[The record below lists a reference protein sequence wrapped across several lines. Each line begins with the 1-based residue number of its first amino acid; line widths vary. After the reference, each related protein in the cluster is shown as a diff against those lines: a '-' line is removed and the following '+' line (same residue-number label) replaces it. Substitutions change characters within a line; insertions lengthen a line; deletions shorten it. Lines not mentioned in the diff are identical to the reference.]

1 VRKQIT
7 EEENDEKE
15 AVVDVRVSRPG
26 ADQGG
31 APMTNRKG
39 KAGVI
44 VAVGGVAIFSALFLM
59 LGPPGLLAK
68 SEAPDFCA
76 GCHVM
81 EAEYD
86 AWSHAGA
93 HRRNLCVDCHLPNR
107 NMAVHYI
114 WKSID
119 GMKDTL
125 AFYSGRVPE
134 RIMISDHG
142 REVVQDNCIRCHE
155 STVAH
160 IDQTRPCWQCHR
172 RIAHRGSGQMLTL

>member
-1 VRKQIT
+1 MTKKRGKVVGFSLAAFGA
-7 EEENDEKE
+7 
-15 AVVDVRVSRPG
+15 AVF
-26 ADQGG
+26 A
-31 APMTNRKG
+31 A
-39 KAGVI
+39 A
-44 VAVGGVAIFSALFLM
+44 FLM
-59 LGPPGLLAK
+59 LGPPRLLAK
-68 SEAPDFCA
+68 SESPDFCA

-93 HRRNLCVDCHLPNR
+93 HRRNACVDCHLPNR
-107 NMAVHYI
+107 NKAVHYV

-134 RIMISDHG
+134 RIVISAHG
-142 REVVQDNCIRCHE
+142 REVLQDNCIRCHE

-160 IDQTRPCWQCHR
+160 IDQERPCWQCHR
-172 RIAHRGSGQMLTL
+172 RIAHRGTGQILTL